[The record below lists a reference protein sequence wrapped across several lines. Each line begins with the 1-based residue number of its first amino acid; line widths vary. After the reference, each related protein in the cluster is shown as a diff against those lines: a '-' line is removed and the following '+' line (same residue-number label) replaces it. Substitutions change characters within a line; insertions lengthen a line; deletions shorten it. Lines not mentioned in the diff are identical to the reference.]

1 MQKKINSIMS
11 IPLRKICRRSNTIR
25 RRKTRNCMDAEGVK
39 VLSKTPISQ
48 AKGQGGITVKAV
60 NSFQLKENGFQ
71 PALYL
76 PDTRSAFDFR

>member
-1 MQKKINSIMS
+1 MYADTTLESSIQ
-11 IPLRKICRRSNTIR
+11 L
-25 RRKTRNCMDAEGVK
+25 DAEGVK